1 MAMFTH
7 TTMKNT
13 IKSGKINN
21 NVGFPRGMSGITR
34 QLTQKELAQQLAL
47 QRGRK

>member
-1 MAMFTH
+1 
-7 TTMKNT
+7 MKNT

-21 NVGFPRGMSGITR
+21 NVGFPRGMAGITR